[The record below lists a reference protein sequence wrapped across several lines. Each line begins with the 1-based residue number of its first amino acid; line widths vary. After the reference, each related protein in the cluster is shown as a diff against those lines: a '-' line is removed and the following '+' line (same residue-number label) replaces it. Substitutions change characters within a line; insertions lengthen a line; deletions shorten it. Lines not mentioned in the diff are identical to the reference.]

1 MEKNENKE
9 LINNISSLQRLN
21 KKLYS
26 ILLEEEIK
34 ISDLIIKLDKY
45 YDYEELFKMSEAQL
59 KDFHGLLIADFRY
72 LKKLFDEEVFFKSLN
87 DIEGIS

>member
-34 ISDLIIKLDKY
+34 ISDLIIKLD
-45 YDYEELFKMSEAQL
+45 
-59 KDFHGLLIADFRY
+59 
-72 LKKLFDEEVFFKSLN
+72 
-87 DIEGIS
+87 